1 MPDHDILVVGA
12 GHNGLVCACYLA
24 QSGKRVLV
32 LERRDVV
39 GGAVCTE
46 EIIPGFRFDVGS
58 SAHIMIKSTPI
69 IEELGLEEMGLDYI
83 EMDPWAF
90 YPLPDGQGGGI
101 CFYRDVEKTVESI
114 RAVSAQDAEAYRRY
128 VEHWTEINEGVWD
141 VFLKPPTP
149 GKLFG
154 TIFKRNLLRPK
165 SRKLWSSMETVRQL
179 MMPYGRLIDE
189 TFESPEMRSAMGWL
203 AAQSGPPPTEL
214 ASGDLF
220 GWNAMIHKIGAWRAR
235 GGSGA
240 LTVALRRRLEA
251 LGGEVITGAKVT
263 RIGKEQGAFEVETE
277 SSETHTARAV
287 VAACHVQETFLDL
300 LDDELCPAELKQRV
314 SKVHVGNGFGM
325 VVRHAVEELP
335 HYPGVA
341 IDPATGSGEC
351 HHGLQLLCPST
362 EYLEKAYLDF
372 AAGRPAEDPVVLAM
386 TFSAID
392 PSLAPEGK
400 HVLFSW
406 SQYQPY
412 ELAEGGAA
420 RWDEIAEEYADK
432 IYDVVCRYA
441 PNMRGKEIGRYVQT
455 PLEIERK
462 LALRRGNV
470 MHVEMSIDQMFA
482 FRPLPE
488 LSTYRTPIDGLY
500 LTGASTHPGGGV
512 FGASGRNTAMV
523 VRKDL

>member
-1 MPDHDILVVGA
+1 MPDSQDVLVVGA

-24 QSGKRVLV
+24 LEGKKVRV

-46 EIIPGFRFDVGS
+46 EIIPGYRFDVGS
-58 SAHIMIKSTPI
+58 SAHIMFRSTPI
-69 IEELGLEEMGLDYI
+69 MEELGLAEQGLEYI

-90 YPLPDGQGGGI
+90 YPLPDGGGGI
-101 CFYRDVEKTVESI
+101 CFYRDVDKTVESI
-114 RAVSAQDAEAYRRY
+114 RAISPNDAEAYRRY

-141 VFLKPPTP
+141 VFLKVPTP

-154 TIFKRNLLRPK
+154 TIFKRNLTRPK
-165 SRKLWSSMETVRQL
+165 SRKLWSSMDTVRQL
-179 MMPYGRLIDE
+179 MMPYGRLINE
-189 TFESPEMRSAMGWL
+189 TFESPEMRSAMAWL
-203 AAQSGPPPTEL
+203 GAQSGPPPTEL

-220 GWNAMIHKIGAWRAR
+220 GWNAMIHKIGAWRAK
-235 GGSGA
+235 GGSGS
-240 LTVALRRRLEA
+240 LTVALRKKLEA
-251 LGGEVITGAKVT
+251 LGGEVVTGAKAT
-263 RIGKEQGAFEVETE
+263 RIGKSGSTFEIDTE
-277 SSETHTARAV
+277 DGTTHHGSSV
-287 VAACHVQETFLDL
+287 VAACHVHETFLDL
-300 LDDELCPAELKQRV
+300 LDDDICPADLKKRV
-314 SKVHVGNGFGM
+314 SHVNVGNGFGM

-335 HYPGVA
+335 QYPGMPVDENGA
-341 IDPATGSGEC
+341 GDC

-362 EYLEKAYLDF
+362 EYLDKAYLDF
-372 AAGRPAEDPVVLAM
+372 AAGKPAEDPVVLAM
-386 TFSAID
+386 TFSSID
-392 PSLAPEGK
+392 PTLAPEGK
-400 HVLFSW
+400 HTLFSW
-406 SQYQPY
+406 TQYQPY
-412 ELAEGGAA
+412 ELADGGAA
-420 RWDEIAEEYADK
+420 KWDEIAEEYADR

-441 PNMRGKEIGRYVQT
+441 PNMRGKEIGRYIQT

-488 LSTYRTPIDGLY
+488 LSTYKTPINGLY

-523 VRKDL
+523 MKKDLK